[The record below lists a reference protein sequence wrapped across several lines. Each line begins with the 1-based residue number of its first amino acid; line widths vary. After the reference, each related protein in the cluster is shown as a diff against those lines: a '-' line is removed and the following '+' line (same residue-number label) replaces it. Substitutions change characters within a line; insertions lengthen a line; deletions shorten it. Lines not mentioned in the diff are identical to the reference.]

1 LICGHHDCGAV
12 KAVIAGTPVGIP
24 AIDTWLAPLLALSK
38 KYYYSWI
45 NFSDAGKPIGLARI
59 NVQNN
64 LALLKANPLIV
75 ANPQIAIHGALYD
88 VVTGSINFLSG
99 NDLMLPP
106 L

>member
-1 LICGHHDCGAV
+1 LV
-12 KAVIAGTPVGIP
+12 
-24 AIDTWLAPLLALSK
+24 ALSK

-45 NFSDAGKPIGLARI
+45 NFSDEGKLIGFARI

-88 VVTGSINFLSG
+88 VKTGAINFLSG
-99 NDLMLPP
+99 SDLNLSP